1 MRSLTPREEEIA
13 ALVADGVPPKQIVAR
28 LRISRATYQ
37 KHIAIIAVK
46 LDLPD
51 HTTPAVGIARWWGRH
66 RDAA

>member
-13 ALVADGVPPKQIVAR
+13 ALVADGVPPKVIVAR

-37 KHIAIIAVK
+37 KHLAIIAVK
-46 LDLPD
+46 LDV
-51 HTTPAVGIARWWGRH
+51 PAHAPPAIGIARWWGRH